1 MIFKKIIFIFALA
14 ACSIVNAVEPD
25 EVLANP
31 KLEERARQ
39 ISKDLRCLVCQNE
52 SIDESDAALARDL
65 RVLVRERL
73 QAGDSNDE
81 VIKFVVDRYG
91 EFALLR
97 PRIDGVNY
105 LLWWFGP
112 LFLLFS
118 VLTAVFYVRN
128 LGKISKT
135 QNDLTAPL
143 NDEERKKL
151 KEIMGDKK
159 LPLDQWLE
167 KIIND
172 EEYRFS
178 KLKLLRA
185 IAIKPKSTNWEIIKV
200 TTKGKLIV

>member
-1 MIFKKIIFIFALA
+1 MIFKKIIFVFALA

-81 VIKFVVDRYG
+81 VIEFVVDRYG

-97 PRIDGVNY
+97 PTIDGVNY

-112 LFLLFS
+112 LFLIFS
-118 VLTAVFYVRN
+118 IVTAVFYVRK

-135 QNDLTAPL
+135 QNDLTVPL

-151 KEIMGDKK
+151 KEIMGD
-159 LPLDQWLE
+159 
-167 KIIND
+167 
-172 EEYRFS
+172 
-178 KLKLLRA
+178 
-185 IAIKPKSTNWEIIKV
+185 
-200 TTKGKLIV
+200 